1 MSMLTPPGMGGK
13 YRVTGTQYP
22 RMRRTRSRGRI
33 VASTVAVTVA
43 LSFAGWGTLQL
54 IDTFG
59 GRSGSKKANAAPAS
73 CRRSTPSATAS
84 AAKAAP
90 SSAPSAAALPKPG
103 AITVNVYNATSKSGL
118 AKSTADALAARGFKI
133 GTFGNAPATYD
144 KKVMQSAL
152 LVGGAKA
159 GPALSVVSA
168 QITGTATRTD
178 PKLAGTTVDL
188 MIGKA
193 FTKLSS
199 DAQVKQALT
208 ALAHPSAAA
217 SSTGKAC

>member
-1 MSMLTPPGMGGK
+1 
-13 YRVTGTQYP
+13 
-22 RMRRTRSRGRI
+22 
-33 VASTVAVTVA
+33 
-43 LSFAGWGTLQL
+43 
-54 IDTFG
+54 
-59 GRSGSKKANAAPAS
+59 
-73 CRRSTPSATAS
+73 
-84 AAKAAP
+84 
-90 SSAPSAAALPKPG
+90 LPKPA

>member
-59 GRSGSKKANAAPAS
+59 GRSGSTKANAAPAS

-90 SSAPSAAALPKPG
+90 SSAPSAAALPKPA

-144 KKVMQSAL
+144 KKVIQSAL

-168 QITGTATRTD
+168 QITGTATKTD

-217 SSTGKAC
+217 NSTGKAC